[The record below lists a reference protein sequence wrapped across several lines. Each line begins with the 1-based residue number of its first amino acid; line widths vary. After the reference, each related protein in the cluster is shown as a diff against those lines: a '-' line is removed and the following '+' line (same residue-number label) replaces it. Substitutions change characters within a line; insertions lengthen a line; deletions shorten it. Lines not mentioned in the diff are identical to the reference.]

1 MGCYAGRAGEYTLYA
16 DKADVDAWL
25 YDAVTDRTVA
35 LSAEGYRFSS
45 EAGNFDNRF
54 VLRFGAAPTSV
65 KEERSDVAC
74 EVTSADGGILVK
86 GQAGE
91 KVEVYTVAGVKI
103 AELPVEETGTFVP
116 LTKGVY
122 VIKAGNSISKSV
134 VY

>member
-1 MGCYAGRAGEYTLYA
+1 MTI
-16 DKADVDAWL
+16 V
-25 YDAVTDRTVA
+25 
-35 LSAEGYRFSS
+35 
-45 EAGNFDNRF
+45 
-54 VLRFGAAPTSV
+54 AAPTSV

-122 VIKAGNSISKSV
+122 VIKAGNSLSKSV